1 MFKGLGNI
9 ASMIKQA
16 QTMGPKMQAKME
28 ELAQKRV
35 TGSAGGG
42 MVTVVA
48 SGNNQ
53 ILSVNIDPLLAEK
66 QDLEMVTDLLPAA
79 INDALE
85 KAKQLHMEAMQS
97 VTEDFEMPGNME
109 GMLGKLFG
117 GDLTGS
123 DDDSPAGGPPSPPTA

>member
-1 MFKGLGNI
+1 MFKGLGST

-28 ELAQKRV
+28 ELGQKRV

-53 ILSVNIDPLLAEK
+53 VLSVNIDPILAEK
-66 QDLEMVTDLLPAA
+66 QDLEMITDLLPAA
-79 INDALE
+79 INDALD

-117 GDLTGS
+117 GDLPGTDSEPS
-123 DDDSPAGGPPSPPTA
+123 DQPPTPPSA